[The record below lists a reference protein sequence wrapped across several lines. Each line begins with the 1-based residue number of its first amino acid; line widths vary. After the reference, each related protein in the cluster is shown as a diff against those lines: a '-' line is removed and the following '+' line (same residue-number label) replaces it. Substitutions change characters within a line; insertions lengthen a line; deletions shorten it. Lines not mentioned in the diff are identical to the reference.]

1 MLGQGLEPH
10 VINEQQVGLQ
20 IPPQGSV
27 LVVDGFILQE
37 VPHQIENRGVQHGEA
52 ESDSGLSDGLSQVG
66 LADARGAQK
75 EDVGVFSKEA
85 SGGQLEDHFA
95 GNSGVKAPVE
105 VLQAFWVPEGSRLVR
120 GPARSAQ
127 VAWVKNGLRHSF
139 CSYRLAQTSDA
150 AKVALEA
157 GNSPTMIFRHYRELV
172 TPDQAQEWFSIR
184 PSTVGV

>member
-105 VLQAFWVPEGSRLVR
+105 VLQAFWVPEGSRLGASPELSLVTDVEFVLENEFEEL
-120 GPARSAQ
+120 G
-127 VAWVKNGLRHSF
+127 VGELVGGSF
-139 CSYRLAQTSDA
+139 LQSGWQTLA
-150 AKVALEA
+150 EA
-157 GNSPTMIFRHYRELV
+157 GEAEFFEGEV
-172 TPDQAQEWFSIR
+172 
-184 PSTVGV
+184 